1 MLGLDAHIDPLPV
14 EAISYQN
21 TTGLN
26 VGYDADD
33 GTGYGKGSL
42 DLSSAKGV
50 RYEPRT
56 GDTTVFYK
64 PGAIKL
70 DGEVGSLFGPRVG
83 GGGGTLESKNAELT
97 GAYDFIPGQGFVPSR
112 TCRKPGTGGSGGGG
126 GGSW

>member
-21 TTGLN
+21 ATGLN

-56 GDTTVFYK
+56 GDTTVFYSRARSSSTARSARCSG
-64 PGAIKL
+64 PGSAAAA
-70 DGEVGSLFGPRVG
+70 GRWRAR
-83 GGGGTLESKNAELT
+83 T
-97 GAYDFIPGQGFVPSR
+97 PS
-112 TCRKPGTGGSGGGG
+112 
-126 GGSW
+126 